1 MTQREFFNAIVDG
14 TLIVKEKNDK
24 GEIVKNERSIFDNDG
39 FNLTDEIKDFAR
51 DFIKKLDDKNDKRKE
66 NLSAKQKNNE
76 VIKESI
82 LELMQDGEK
91 RSSKMIVDIIEAL
104 PHTQKAS
111 PLLKQL
117 VDSGKLT
124 STEEKIGGSST
135 KVKVYKI
142 V

>member
-1 MTQREFFNAIVDG
+1 MTQREFFNAIVNG
-14 TLIVKEKNDK
+14 TLVVKEKDEN
-24 GEIVKNERSIFDNDG
+24 GNIVENERAIFNEDG
-39 FNLTDEIKDFAR
+39 FNLSDEMKDFAR
-51 DFIKKLDDKNDKRKE
+51 SLIKKLDNKNDKRKE
-66 NLSAKQKNNE
+66 NQTSKQKDNE
-76 VIKESI
+76 KIKESI

-91 RSSKMIVDIIEAL
+91 RSAKMIVDMIEAL

-124 STEEKIGGSST
+124 STEEKFGGSST
-135 KVKVYKI
+135 RVKVYKI

>member
-39 FNLTDEIKDFAR
+39 FNLTDEIKDFAK

-91 RSSKMIVDIIEAL
+91 RSAKMIVDMIEAL

-124 STEEKIGGSST
+124 STEEKFGGSST
-135 KVKVYKI
+135 RVKVYKI

>member
-24 GEIVKNERSIFDNDG
+24 GEIVKNERSIFNNDG

-91 RSSKMIVDIIEAL
+91 RSAKMIVDIIEAL

>member
-91 RSSKMIVDIIEAL
+91 RSAKMIVDIIEAL

-142 V
+142 I

>member
-51 DFIKKLDDKNDKRKE
+51 DFIKKLDNKNDKRKE

-91 RSSKMIVDIIEAL
+91 RSAKMIVDIIEAL

>member
-51 DFIKKLDDKNDKRKE
+51 DFIKKLDNKNDKRKE

-91 RSSKMIVDIIEAL
+91 RSAKMIVDIIEAL

-124 STEEKIGGSST
+124 STEEKLAVHPLKSKYIR
-135 KVKVYKI
+135 
-142 V
+142 

>member
-91 RSSKMIVDIIEAL
+91 RSAKMIVDIIEAL

>member
-14 TLIVKEKNDK
+14 TLIIKEKNDK

-91 RSSKMIVDIIEAL
+91 RSAKMIVDIIEAL

>member
-1 MTQREFFNAIVDG
+1 MTQREFFNAIVNG

-39 FNLTDEIKDFAR
+39 FNLSDEIKDFAR

-91 RSSKMIVDIIEAL
+91 RSAKMIVDIIEAL

-135 KVKVYKI
+135 RVKVYKI

>member
-39 FNLTDEIKDFAR
+39 FNLTDEIKDFAK

-91 RSSKMIVDIIEAL
+91 RSAKMIVDIIEAL